1 MIAYDTDIIF
11 SPKGT
16 YVSFIRGENIFVL
29 NINSGKEKKL
39 TKDVGRNN
47 IKNGISEFVAQ
58 EEIDRMTSYWWS
70 PNEKHIT
77 FLRID
82 ESPVKVVIRNEI
94 YAEKIELI

>member
-29 NINSGKEKKL
+29 NINNGKEKKL

-58 EEIDRMTSYWWS
+58 EEIDRMTSY
-70 PNEKHIT
+70 
-77 FLRID
+77 
-82 ESPVKVVIRNEI
+82 
-94 YAEKIELI
+94 